1 LAFYIRSEQVD
12 RLARELAAATGES
25 ITEAVGKALAERLQR
40 VRPHEPSPSERER
53 WQAIR
58 RLCMDA
64 REIARQTGFTP
75 PTKEELEEMLG
86 FERLARSSSP
96 ASPISSHIAG

>member
-1 LAFYIRSEQVD
+1 MALYIRSEQVD

-25 ITEAVGKALAERLQR
+25 ITEAVGTALAERLQR

-53 WQAIR
+53 WQDIR
-58 RLCMDA
+58 RLCTDT
-64 REIARQTGFTP
+64 RELARQTGFTP

-86 FERLARSSSP
+86 FDQY
-96 ASPISSHIAG
+96 

>member
-1 LAFYIRSEQVD
+1 LALCIRSEQVD

-25 ITEAVGKALAERLQR
+25 ITEAVGKALAERLER

-53 WQAIR
+53 WQDIR

-64 REIARQTGFTP
+64 REIARRTGFTP
-75 PTKEELEEMLG
+75 PTREELGEMLG
-86 FERLARSSSP
+86 FDQY
-96 ASPISSHIAG
+96 